1 MTKNVSI
8 LGSTGSVG
16 VQTLDVVRN
25 LKIKVSGLAANSN
38 IDLLEAQAREFLP
51 RAVAV
56 WNEHLA
62 GILAER
68 MKDLQIEVL
77 SGLDGMK
84 KIASLDEADTVAV
97 SIVGIAG
104 LIPTMEAIR
113 HHKNV
118 ALSNKETLVT
128 AGSIVMGEA
137 ARCGVSI
144 LPVDSEHSAIFQCLA
159 GNRREDVS
167 RILLTAS
174 GGPFRG
180 RKLSEMK
187 DITVEEALKHPNWK
201 MGSKITIDSAT
212 LMNKGLEVIEA
223 RWLFGIEQERVSVLV
238 HPQSVVHSAVEYIDG
253 SIIAQLGSTDM
264 RTPIQLA
271 LTYPER
277 AYSKFPK
284 LDLLKQK
291 SITFEEPDYEAFP
304 CLTLAF
310 DALKAGGT
318 MPAVMNAANEVAVS
332 LFLDRRIG
340 FIDIPRII
348 SRVMEK
354 HTVNINPVLEDI
366 IEVDRWAREA
376 VGGII

>member
-62 GILAER
+62 GVLAER
-68 MKDLQIEVL
+68 MKDLEIEVL

-187 DITVEEALKHPNWK
+187 DVTVEEALKHPNWK

-277 AYSKFPK
+277 ACSKFPK

-340 FIDIPRII
+340 FNDIPRII